1 MSFILDALKRA
12 DAERERGRVPG
23 LHSQT
28 PLPTAAVA
36 APSAQST
43 RLGWLLGLPVLSAA
57 ALAWWFWPSS
67 RDTAPIPE
75 PSVVSAPAPA
85 AEPTPL
91 STAPAPAPA
100 PAPSPA
106 EATPVATPTTKPS
119 LQTPVAP
126 LLSPPLAAPVQGV
139 PAAGTTSPTPVV
151 PAAQPPKPADPGPVR
166 RLADLPAD
174 QRAQLPRL
182 AVSGASYSQNPA
194 HRMLIVNG
202 TVVQEGPE
210 IAPGL
215 KLERIGPN
223 EAVLNQR
230 GLRFSVAY

>member
-28 PLPTAAVA
+28 PLPTATAAVRPA
-36 APSAQST
+36 RPS
-43 RLGWLLGLPVLSAA
+43 RWGWLVGLLVLLVAT
-57 ALAWWFWPSS
+57 LAWWLWPSR
-67 RDTAPIPE
+67 RDTATIPA
-75 PSVVSAPAPA
+75 PPVASAPAPAPA
-85 AEPTPL
+85 AEPTPPTTAVAPA
-91 STAPAPAPA
+91 SAEVAPVAAPAPAPA
-100 PAPSPA
+100 PLP
-106 EATPVATPTTKPS
+106 
-119 LQTPVAP
+119 PVAP
-126 LLSPPLAAPVQGV
+126 LLGPPPALPAQAA
-139 PAAGTTSPTPVV
+139 PAAGKSV
-151 PAAQPPKPADPGPVR
+151 PAPAPAIPAAPPPKPAAPGPVR

-202 TVVQEGPE
+202 AVVQEGQE

-215 KLERIGPN
+215 RLERIGPN
-223 EAVLNQR
+223 EAVIDHR
-230 GLRFSVAY
+230 GLRFSITY

>member
-28 PLPTAAVA
+28 PLPTAKA
-36 APSAQST
+36 AARPARPS
-43 RLGWLLGLPVLSAA
+43 RWGWLVGLLVLLVAT
-57 ALAWWFWPSS
+57 LAWWLWPSS
-67 RDTAPIPE
+67 RDTATILE
-75 PSVVSAPAPA
+75 PSVASAPAPA
-85 AEPTPL
+85 AEP
-91 STAPAPAPA
+91 APPITA

-106 EATPVATPTTKPS
+106 PAPAVVAPVTTPVTKASP
-119 LQTPVAP
+119 QPPVAP
-126 LLSPPLAAPVQGV
+126 LLSPPPAAPAPVE
-139 PAAGTTSPTPVV
+139 PAAGTTAPTPAI
-151 PAAQPPKPADPGPVR
+151 PAAPPPKPTDTGPVR

-202 TVVQEGPE
+202 TVVQEGQE

-215 KLERIGPN
+215 TLERIGPN
-223 EAVLNQR
+223 EAVLNHR
-230 GLRFSVAY
+230 GLRFFIAY